1 MKKNRLFT
9 YLALAALCG
18 SLCACSGSGDDTQ
31 NASSSAPAAQSETQT
46 ESSADEPA
54 VREDATATEGSDAPV
69 IESSDLTRFR
79 FSFGDPEQ
87 TDPAYGS
94 GKTESALNTAT
105 WHFTLASADIA
116 DASSPVTCQISY
128 RLYTEP
134 EDADFHTVSFDA
146 EQADLVTLQ
155 TLVTEQ
161 NLIPS
166 YCNADD
172 EIDTDRDYAY
182 AHMSFEYASGESAWH
197 YCNTACDVTAAD
209 RLAIVSFFYGML
221 DKYNIR
227 YYYHPVDFAEETDFI
242 EAFLS
247 QAAWDE
253 MVFTLPDGTQVPLSL
268 RFDATGRVFHLEAG
282 EDTYAGNYKLKKRED
297 DGRWRVDLTLTTWP
311 ADYEKMTKGG
321 SVLIDTAVG
330 PYLPGES
337 GTETLAV
344 TKYPNQASIF
354 DPVYPEEGVLTFIR
368 NRSQYFDERPF
379 ATESSGDTSE
389 DA

>member
-31 NASSSAPAAQSETQT
+31 NASSSSPAAQSETQT

-54 VREDATATEGSDAPV
+54 VREDATATEGTDAPV
-69 IESSDLTRFR
+69 IESTDLTRFR

-87 TDPAYGS
+87 ADPASGS
-94 GKTESALNTAT
+94 GQTENAMNSAT
-105 WHFTLASADIA
+105 WHLTLAASDISN
-116 DASSPVTCQISY
+116 ASSPVTCQISY

-134 EDADFHTVSFDA
+134 EDAELHSVSFDA
-146 EQADLVTLQ
+146 ATEDLAALQ
-155 TLVTEQ
+155 TLTADQ
-161 NLIPS
+161 GLITS

-172 EIDTDRDYAY
+172 ELDADRDYQY

-197 YCNTACDVTAAD
+197 YCNTACDIAAAD
-209 RLAIVSFFYGML
+209 RLAILSFFYGML
-221 DKYNIR
+221 EKYNIR
-227 YYYHPVDFAEETDFI
+227 YYYNPVDFAEETDYI

-247 QAAWDE
+247 QTAWDE
-253 MVFTLPDGTQVPLSL
+253 LAVTLADGTQVPLSL

-282 EDTYAGNYKLKKRED
+282 ENTYAGNYKLKKRED
-297 DGRWRVDLTLTTWP
+297 DGRWRIDLTLTTWP

-344 TKYPNQASIF
+344 SKYPNQASIF
-354 DPVYPEEGVLTFIR
+354 DSYYGEENSLIFTR
-368 NRSQYFDERPF
+368 ERSEYFDEKPF
-379 ATESSGDTSE
+379 AKEADG
-389 DA
+389 